1 MFAWVIMSNHIHLIA
16 KAKEG
21 YLLQHIMR
29 DLKKF
34 TSKQIIKAIE
44 ESNIESRKNWM
55 LAIFKRAG
63 MYNSNNKNYQFWQQ
77 NNKPIELF
85 SNAVIDQ
92 KLDYLHQNPV
102 KAGIVDFA
110 EDYRYSSA
118 RNYADKIGLIEME
131 LL

>member
-1 MFAWVIMSNHIHLIA
+1 
-16 KAKEG
+16 
-21 YLLQHIMR
+21 
-29 DLKKF
+29 
-34 TSKQIIKAIE
+34 
-44 ESNIESRKNWM
+44 M

-63 MYNSNNKNYQFWQQ
+63 EYNNNNKYFQFWQQ

-85 SNAVIDQ
+85 SNPVIDQ
-92 KLDYLHQNPV
+92 KLEYLHQNPV

-118 RNYADKIGLIEME
+118 RNYVQKPGLIEVE